1 MPSGWGAGV
10 FWGFRPIVTAS
21 VSADWHLNVRAN
33 SFEICQLNSDFYSF
47 LHQLRVSMCDCEVLA
62 DISRY
67 LPSDHVIVNYSVST
81 THFSTVYTDGRCFC
95 HSTTEYRHLRQLPV
109 SLPAFLFFAV
119 ISSFLRLRGAQHW
132 DPIGPCILFVT
143 WENRVQDRRLGIS
156 RPRGVG
162 KGGQGGHVPYYKS
175 EIATLKFFFRL
186 NSMEFVTFNQIFS
199 IFFVFWGTLPQTIS
213 GALCLYGPRWWRN
226 PLFCPPNNFLAT
238 PLSRPQTCAEVPQAF
253 RWTTSTD
260 CLRWT

>member
-21 VSADWHLNVRAN
+21 LSADWHLNVRAN
-33 SFEICQLNSDFYSF
+33 SFEISQLKFRLLQFPTPTKSQYVR
-47 LHQLRVSMCDCEVLA
+47 LRGA
-62 DISRY
+62 GRY
-67 LPSDHVIVNYSVST
+67 LEISAIWSRDSELLSFNNTFFNSIHRREMLLSFHNRISAFTPIASQLACFSV
-81 THFSTVYTDGRCFC
+81 
-95 HSTTEYRHLRQLPV
+95 
-109 SLPAFLFFAV
+109 FFAV

-175 EIATLKFFFRL
+175 
-186 NSMEFVTFNQIFS
+186 
-199 IFFVFWGTLPQTIS
+199 
-213 GALCLYGPRWWRN
+213 
-226 PLFCPPNNFLAT
+226 
-238 PLSRPQTCAEVPQAF
+238 
-253 RWTTSTD
+253 
-260 CLRWT
+260 